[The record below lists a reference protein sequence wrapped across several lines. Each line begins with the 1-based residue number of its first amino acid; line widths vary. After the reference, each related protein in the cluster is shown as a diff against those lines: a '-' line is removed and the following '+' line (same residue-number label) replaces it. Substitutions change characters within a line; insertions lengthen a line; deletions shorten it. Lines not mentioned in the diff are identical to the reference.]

1 MLGWFDV
8 EQHRD
13 EEGKLTGEF
22 ENFLLGWSKWQIGI
36 KMENSVIEFDH
47 PKTWEPPRT
56 RL

>member
-13 EEGKLTGEF
+13 EEGTLTGEF
-22 ENFLLGWSKWQIGI
+22 ENFWLGWSKWQIGI

-47 PKTWEPPRT
+47 PETWEPPRT